1 MPDLIDLAQ
10 DSEGVNNSDALE
22 VHQSQRQ
29 ADDRKQSAFMQ
40 RRAELGKAQ
49 DCFLCDEA
57 IELERRKALPTTPI
71 CATCAKQHESRK
83 LAWM

>member
-1 MPDLIDLAQ
+1 MLDLIDHAQ
-10 DSEGVNNSDALE
+10 NSEGVNNSDALE
-22 VHQSQRQ
+22 VHQSNRQ
-29 ADDRKQSAFMQ
+29 ADDRKQSAFMK

-57 IELERRKALPTTPI
+57 IEPARRKALPTTPI
-71 CATCAKQHESRK
+71 CAECAKQQESRK